1 LLGFLF
7 GLELDKDT
15 VSCEI
20 SYGRIQMNDMDKIE
34 RHLESYIEIGCADVF
49 LKMAMFYGM
58 EELARSVVRN
68 AFLAGASSAVCI
80 AREIVSDI
88 EEEKG

>member
-1 LLGFLF
+1 
-7 GLELDKDT
+7 
-15 VSCEI
+15 
-20 SYGRIQMNDMDKIE
+20 MNDMDKIE

-58 EELARSVVRN
+58 EELARSVVRC

-80 AREIVSDI
+80 VRESVSDI

>member
-1 LLGFLF
+1 
-7 GLELDKDT
+7 
-15 VSCEI
+15 
-20 SYGRIQMNDMDKIE
+20 MNDMDKIE

-49 LKMAMFYGM
+49 LKMARFYGM

-68 AFLAGASSAVCI
+68 AFLAGASSALCI
-80 AREIVSDI
+80 VRESVSDI